1 MIFFKMSLAVNK
13 SGLMNRISRIF
24 FGFSILLFAIQAN
37 GQNKFEGQVDF
48 KMEYEEIPAEMEMMK
63 GMLPTEMAMLIK
75 GDRSRI
81 EQSMMMGMKQATIVD
96 MKSEKIHILMDAMG
110 QKMKMTMDMK
120 EEEEK
125 RGAKDDIDI
134 KYVEGEKLIAG
145 YKCKRAEIT
154 SKESKA
160 PLVVYYTEEIPGALS
175 REFKGLK
182 GFPLEYG
189 HSDQGMTVKITATKV
204 DQKQLDES
212 LFVVSDDYEEMDP
225 QMIERMMGG
234 Q

>member
-1 MIFFKMSLAVNK
+1 MYLEVNK
-13 SGLMNRISRIF
+13 SNLMTRISKIVL
-24 FGFSILLFAIQAN
+24 GISILFLAIQAN
-37 GQNKFEGQVDF
+37 GQGKFEGQVDF
-48 KMEYEEIPAEMEMMK
+48 QMEYEEVPAEMEMMK

-96 MKSEKIHILMDAMG
+96 MKSEKIHILMDMLG
-110 QKMKMTMDMK
+110 KKMKMTMDMK
-120 EEEEK
+120 EEEAK

-134 KYVEGEKLIAG
+134 NYVEGEKLIAG
-145 YKCKRAEIT
+145 YKCKRAEII
-154 SKESKA
+154 SKESNA
-160 PLVVYYTEEIPGALS
+160 PVVVYYTEEIPGALS

-204 DQKQLDES
+204 DQKELDQS
-212 LFVVSDDYEEMDP
+212 LFEVSDDYEEMDP
-225 QMIERMMGG
+225 KMIERMMGG

>member
-1 MIFFKMSLAVNK
+1 MISYEMYSVTNK
-13 SGLMNRISRIF
+13 SIVMKRFSKIL
-24 FGFSILLFAIQAN
+24 FGFSILILAIQAN
-37 GQNKFEGQVDF
+37 AQKSFEGQVDF
-48 KMEYEEIPAEMEMMK
+48 KMDYEEVPAEMEMMK
-63 GMLPTEMAMLIK
+63 GMLPTEMAMLIQ

-96 MKSEKIHILMDAMG
+96 TKSEKIHILMDMMG
-110 QKMKMTMDMK
+110 KKMKMTMDMK
-120 EEEEK
+120 EEEAK
-125 RGAKDDIDI
+125 RGSKDDIDI
-134 KYVEGEKLIAG
+134 KYVDGGKEIAG

-189 HSDQGMTVKITATKV
+189 HSDQGMTVKITATNV
-204 DQKQLDES
+204 EQKELDKS
-212 LFVVSDDYEEMDP
+212 LFEVSEDYEEMDP
-225 QMIERMMGG
+225 KMIERMMGG